1 MITDLLQEQL
11 GKQQLELSAF
21 QQVVQRLL
29 DYGVICRDESQTE
42 QELYDRYLRIKSL
55 VDDYL
60 RVIGVRVQHDDLFH
74 YLRLYPPG
82 AQVPGMD
89 DEDQGFSGF
98 RTRPGQGEVALLLV
112 LRSQYEQQLRE
123 GQIDDRGCAM
133 VSLESV
139 SIAMKSL
146 LNRTLPL
153 QSTDRRALFRALKRM
168 RVIQFGQEEMLDSGE
183 AWLRI
188 RPMITSL
195 VSHEVLQ
202 GLLEPEAPSLE
213 SECESEPDQD
223 EQNPSPNP
231 DQIKDSRSEGSS
243 DAALHTAEPLS
254 DNNDKDELKQSEKG
268 IPSSL
273 FGGES

>member
-1 MITDLLQEQL
+1 MITSLLQQQL
-11 GKQQLELSAF
+11 AKQQLELGAF

-60 RVIGVRVQHDDLFH
+60 GVIGVRIEHDELFN

-89 DEDQGFSGF
+89 DQSSSFSGF
-98 RTRPGQGEVALLLV
+98 RTRPAQAEVALLLV
-112 LRSQYEQQLRE
+112 LRSQYEQRLRE
-123 GQIDDRGCAM
+123 GQIDDGGCAM
-133 VSLESV
+133 VSLEAV

-146 LNRTLPL
+146 LNRSLPA

-168 RVIQFGQEEMLDSGE
+168 RVIQFGQEETLDSGE

-202 GLLEPEAPSLE
+202 GLMEPHGEDDATVEPGLVAE
-213 SECESEPDQD
+213 SETP
-223 EQNPSPNP
+223 PSPP
-231 DQIKDSRSEGSS
+231 SA
-243 DAALHTAEPLS
+243 DAAEETPSGHATDEAAAAIDVVVAE
-254 DNNDKDELKQSEKG
+254 EK
-268 IPSSL
+268 IIHSSL
-273 FGGES
+273 FGEEI

>member
-1 MITDLLQEQL
+1 MIIDLLQQQL
-11 GKQQLELSAF
+11 AKQQLELGAF

-60 RVIGVRVQHDDLFH
+60 RVIGVRVQHDNLFQ
-74 YLRLYPPG
+74 YVRLYPPG

-89 DEDQGFSGF
+89 DEAGGFSGF
-98 RTRPGQGEVALLLV
+98 RSRLSQGEVVLLLV
-112 LRSQYEQQLRE
+112 LRSLYEQQLRE
-123 GQIDDRGCAM
+123 GQIDDGGCAM
-133 VSLESV
+133 VSLEAV

-146 LNRTLPL
+146 LNRSLPL
-153 QSTDRRALFRALKRM
+153 QSTERRALFRTLKRM
-168 RVIQFGQEEMLDSGE
+168 RVIQFGQEEALDSGD

-202 GLLEPEAPSLE
+202 GLMEAETDPGEPGLIADDDSQASRSRGVEPPRDLELTGEPEESGEAILPPPAPRASAPSLFGEE
-213 SECESEPDQD
+213 S
-223 EQNPSPNP
+223 
-231 DQIKDSRSEGSS
+231 
-243 DAALHTAEPLS
+243 
-254 DNNDKDELKQSEKG
+254 
-268 IPSSL
+268 
-273 FGGES
+273 